1 MKQLVLVVEDNPG
14 DVFLIEE
21 ALREHEVDCELEVV
35 DDGGKAREYFS
46 RIERG
51 EGRVPDLVLLDLNL
65 PKIPG
70 LDVLRRIRHIPA
82 CRAVP
87 IVVVS
92 SSEAP
97 RDRQEAHEL
106 GADNYIRKPS
116 MLDEYLALGGV
127 IKSMLKQAA

>member
-1 MKQLVLVVEDNPG
+1 MNQLVLIVEDNPG

-21 ALREHEVDCELEVV
+21 ALREHNVECELVVV
-35 DDGGKAREYFS
+35 DDGGKARDYFS

-51 EGRVPDLVLLDLNL
+51 TGRMPDLILLDLNL

-82 CRAVP
+82 CNGVKV
-87 IVVVS
+87 IVVS

-97 RDRQEAHEL
+97 RDRQEAREL
-106 GADNYIRKPS
+106 GADDYIRKPS

-127 IKSMLKQAA
+127 IKSMLNQGE